1 MNKGKNLFMAMALTG
16 GVLLNMTA
24 TTHAAEVYHP
34 VKSGGYSTAE
44 EATNTGIFTDKA
56 TVTPIYH
63 PVANG
68 FYKTAEEATNT
79 GLFAADGAVTPIYHP
94 VKSGSYRTAEEATNT
109 GIFLDK

>member
-16 GVLLNMTA
+16 GVLLNMSA

-34 VKSGGYSTAE
+34 VKSGSYSTAE

-56 TVTPIYH
+56 TVTSIYH

-68 FYKTAEEATNT
+68 AYKTAEEAENT
-79 GLFAADGAVTPIYHP
+79 GIFLSDGTVTPIYHP
-94 VKSGSYRTAEEATNT
+94 VKNGEYATAEEAVNT
-109 GIFLDK
+109 GIFLNK